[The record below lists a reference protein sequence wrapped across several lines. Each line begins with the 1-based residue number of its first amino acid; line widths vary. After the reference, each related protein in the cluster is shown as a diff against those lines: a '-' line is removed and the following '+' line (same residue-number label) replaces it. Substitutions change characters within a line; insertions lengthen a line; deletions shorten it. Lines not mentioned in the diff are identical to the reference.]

1 MLSQPTLVTCVEV
14 TMVTTTGKVPKLLQG
29 KCKSTKGAKKCVH
42 TKSGGGKFVGSA
54 KGGKSGGGHGK

>member
-1 MLSQPTLVTCVEV
+1 
-14 TMVTTTGKVPKLLQG
+14 MVTTTGKVPKLLQG

>member
-1 MLSQPTLVTCVEV
+1 
-14 TMVTTTGKVPKLLQG
+14 MVTNTGKTPKSLMSGG
-29 KCKSTKGAKKCVH
+29 KCKPTKGAKKCVR